1 MSEPEPTTEAAQ
13 APELER
19 VRAERD
25 DLLAQLQR
33 ARADYQNLR
42 KRTQVDIDNSV
53 RRSLEGL
60 LQGLLVIVDH
70 LDFALAS
77 KVESEDA
84 RALATGVELTRKQLE
99 HVLSQE
105 NVQPIAEARAF
116 DPNLHEAVAMVAS
129 DAHAPGEIVA
139 TLRRGWTWRG
149 QVLRAAQVQVA
160 SAPAASAREDKP
172 QDGPGSG
179 AD

>member
-1 MSEPEPTTEAAQ
+1 MSETEPTSEATET
-13 APELER
+13 PEAER
-19 VRAERD
+19 LRAERD
-25 DLLAQLQR
+25 DLLTQLAR

-60 LQGLLVIVDH
+60 LSGILVIVDH

-77 KVESEDA
+77 PVESDDGK
-84 RALATGVELTRKQLE
+84 ALAKGVELTRLQLQQ
-99 HVLSQE
+99 VLAQE
-105 NVQPIAEARAF
+105 NVQPIADTLAF
-116 DPNLHEAVAMVAS
+116 DPNLHEAVSMVES
-129 DAHAPGEIVA
+129 SERKPGEIVA

-160 SAPAASAREDKP
+160 KAAPASTPPPA
-172 QDGPGSG
+172 DG
-179 AD
+179 AAN

>member
-1 MSEPEPTTEAAQ
+1 MSEAEPNTGTDAVPES
-13 APELER
+13 ER
-19 VRAERD
+19 LRSERD
-25 DLLAQLQR
+25 DLLAQLAR

-60 LQGLLVIVDH
+60 LQGLLVLLDH

-77 KVESEDA
+77 KVESEDGK
-84 RALATGVELTRKQLE
+84 ALAKGVELTRLSFEQ
-99 HVLSQE
+99 VLAQE
-105 NVQPIAEARAF
+105 NVQPIAETRAF
-116 DPNLHEAVAMVAS
+116 DPRLHEAVAMVPSAS
-129 DAHAPGEIVA
+129 HAAGEVVV
-139 TLRRGWTWRG
+139 TLRRGWMWRG

-160 SAPAASAREDKP
+160 SAPAASETSPAEVPPK
-172 QDGPGSG
+172 